1 MEDEIEAMGRIG
13 ANMKGSGTIDDI
25 ELRVVLDAGDTT
37 GILVSK
43 ELHNVNFYMRLGE
56 AGCNLNSRSTHRPGV
71 LS

>member
-13 ANMKGSGTIDDI
+13 ANMKGSSMIDNI

-43 ELHNVNFYMRLGE
+43 ELHKHFLVPHQLAPRHKFMAY
-56 AGCNLNSRSTHRPGV
+56 
-71 LS
+71 